1 MKFIKINSWQI
12 VLKSN
17 QNVIIGKDY
26 GRMGRSKPLFYLEI
40 NGQVTQHGF
49 TSQNEAKEY
58 LAKNY
63 VIVKFIN
70 FKNEEKLK

>member
-1 MKFIKINSWQI
+1 MKFKRLNSFQI
-12 VLKSN
+12 ALKYN
-17 QNVIIGKDY
+17 RNVIIGKDF
-26 GRMGRSKPLFYLEI
+26 GSMGRSKPLFYLEI
-40 NGQVTQHGF
+40 DGQVIQHGF

-63 VIVKFIN
+63 VIFKFIN